1 MQQGRSVISGAN
13 VRCGTGL
20 FLIGAAFSGRGSTGH
35 LNRPGGRR
43 FAFGGPVAKGVIC
56 ERRHYWFGLCVL
68 PAD

>member
-35 LNRPGGRR
+35 LNRPG
-43 FAFGGPVAKGVIC
+43 AGGLLLAALWRK
-56 ERRHYWFGLCVL
+56 E
-68 PAD
+68 